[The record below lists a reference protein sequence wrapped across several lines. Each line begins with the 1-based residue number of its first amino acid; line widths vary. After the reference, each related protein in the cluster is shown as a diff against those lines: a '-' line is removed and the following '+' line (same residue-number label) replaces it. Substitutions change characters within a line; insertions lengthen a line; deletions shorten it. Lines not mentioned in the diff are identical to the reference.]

1 MGKGKSTAGLNRRWF
16 ADMSGWGVSFQVGS
30 GEPTKGKRSLAVAPD
45 SKFLATNLSIS
56 SALHNTIYSFNPLS
70 VIVPGTGSSQRIGAG
85 IRLKGFSFKFN
96 VTNLNAGFNNQAMWR
111 ILLVASTYQGG
122 LPNFGSVLNSGH
134 LFYSTT
140 GLDFTAAHVDS
151 RIAKVVCDELI
162 TVTPTISAATAARSG
177 FIDCSL
183 DIPYEFQTTSSYGV
197 NSNLY
202 VVVIPHIAGGVNGST
217 VVGNVSGESL
227 ICWAD

>member
-1 MGKGKSTAGLNRRWF
+1 MAKGKSNTGLNRRWF

-45 SKFLATNLSIS
+45 SKFLATSLSVS
-56 SALHNTIYSFNPLS
+56 GALHNTIYSFNPLS
-70 VIVPGTGSSQRIGAG
+70 VITAGTGSSQRIGAG
-85 IRLKGFSFKFN
+85 IRLKGLSFKFN
-96 VTNLNAGFNNQAMWR
+96 VVSTTAAPNHSVWR

-122 LPNFGSVLNSGH
+122 LPNFGTVLNSGL
-134 LFYSTT
+134 LFYATT

-162 TVTPTISAATAARSG
+162 TVRPTISATCAMEHG
-177 FIDCSL
+177 FIDCSV
-183 DIPYEFQTTSSYGV
+183 DIPYEYQTTSSYGV

-202 VVVIPHIAGGVNGST
+202 LVVIPHVATGTNGST
-217 VVGNVSGESL
+217 VVGSLSGESL
-227 ICWAD
+227 VCWAD

>member
-1 MGKGKSTAGLNRRWF
+1 MAKGKSSTGLNRRWF

-45 SKFLATNLSIS
+45 SKFLATNLSVS
-56 SALHNTIYSFNPLS
+56 NALHDTVYSYNPLS
-70 VIVPGTGSSQRIGAG
+70 VITSGTGSTQRVGAG

-96 VTNLNAGFNNQAMWR
+96 ISSNPAISDQAVWR
-111 ILLVASTYQGG
+111 ILLVASTVQGG
-122 LPNFGSVLNSGH
+122 LPNFGSVLNTGN

-140 GLDFTAAHVDS
+140 GPNFTYTHVDS

-162 TVTPTISAATAARSG
+162 NVRPKIAGSRALCNG
-177 FIDCSL
+177 FIDCSV

-197 NSNLY
+197 NSNFYL
-202 VVVIPHIAGGVNGST
+202 VVIASVANGTTGTT
-217 VVGNVSGESL
+217 VCGNISGESL
-227 ICWAD
+227 ICWTD